1 MIRCPRALSR
11 RHLLVGLL
19 LIGAGT
25 AFAQEPST
33 RQFPAHA
40 LRGTLVV
47 QQPPVI
53 TMDGAPARL
62 SPGSR
67 IREANNMLVL
77 SAALVDR
84 KKLTVNYTLEANGL
98 VHDVWILTEAEAR
111 AVVEAEGCAIPTA
124 ATG

>member
-1 MIRCPRALSR
+1 MNRCLRVLPLR
-11 RHLLVGLL
+11 RLLVSLL
-19 LIGAGT
+19 LVGAGT
-25 AFAQEPST
+25 AFAQEPPT
-33 RQFPAHA
+33 RQFPAKA

-53 TMDGAPARL
+53 TVDGEPARL

-67 IREANNMLVL
+67 IREANNMFVL

-84 KKLTVNYTLEANGL
+84 EKLTVNYTLEPNGL

-111 AVVEAEGCAIPTA
+111 LKRPRA
-124 ATG
+124 ADLKD

>member
-1 MIRCPRALSR
+1 MNRCPRALPR
-11 RHLLVGLL
+11 RHLLASLL
-19 LIGAGT
+19 LLAAGGA
-25 AFAQEPST
+25 AFAQSLPP
-33 RQFPAHA
+33 RQFPAQA

-53 TMDGAPARL
+53 TMDGVPARL

-84 KKLTVNYTLEANGL
+84 EKLTVNYTLEPNGL

-111 AVVEAEGCAIPTA
+111 LKRPRA
-124 ATG
+124 ADLKN

>member
-1 MIRCPRALSR
+1 MNRCYLALPRC
-11 RHLLVGLL
+11 HLLVSLL
-19 LIGAGT
+19 LLTGAGT
-25 AFAQEPST
+25 AFAQSLPP
-33 RQFPAHA
+33 RQFPAQA

-53 TMDGAPARL
+53 TMDGSPTRL

-67 IREANNMLVL
+67 IREANNMFVL

-84 KKLTVNYTLEANGL
+84 EKLTVNYTLEANGL

-111 AVVEAEGCAIPTA
+111 IKRPRA
-124 ATG
+124 ADLKN

>member
-1 MIRCPRALSR
+1 MNRCSRALPR
-11 RHLLVGLL
+11 RHLLVSLL
-19 LIGAGT
+19 LLAAAGT
-25 AFAQEPST
+25 AFAQSLPP
-33 RQFPAHA
+33 RQFPPQA

-67 IREANNMLVL
+67 IREANNMFVL
-77 SAALVDR
+77 SGALVDR
-84 KKLTVNYTLEANGL
+84 EKLTVNYTLETNGL

-111 AVVEAEGCAIPTA
+111 LKRPRA
-124 ATG
+124 ADLKN

>member
-1 MIRCPRALSR
+1 MNRCPRVLPR
-11 RHLLVGLL
+11 RHYLASLL
-19 LIGAGT
+19 LMAGAST
-25 AFAQEPST
+25 AQEPPT
-33 RQFPAHA
+33 RQFPAKA

-53 TMDGAPARL
+53 TVDGEPARL

-67 IREANNMLVL
+67 IREANNMFVL

-84 KKLTVNYTLEANGL
+84 EKLTVNYTLEPNGL

-111 AVVEAEGCAIPTA
+111 LKRPRA
-124 ATG
+124 ADLKD